1 MRPRCI
7 VKWLVSGV
15 PQPFPLRRKDSVDEM
30 GRSAKRRL
38 RPKRKRAKRSA
49 HRNGHAKRLHDPG
62 SAETSEPVPEQKA
75 EPGVHM
81 QNQPS
86 ASGPIM
92 DWWRNLIGNRFAAG
106 AGAKRTYLQS
116 EGLSQVGRGPH
127 LPSRTYMLPSGRT
140 VTVRTLSEMDL
151 WQPKKST

>member
-38 RPKRKRAKRSA
+38 RPKRKRAKRRA

-75 EPGVHM
+75 ELGVHV
-81 QNQPS
+81 
-86 ASGPIM
+86 SG
-92 DWWRNLIGNRFAAG
+92 IGYLTVEEFMKILPA
-106 AGAKRTYLQS
+106 RTYLVS
-116 EGLSQVGRGPH
+116 EGLNQFKPLVY